1 MRYQSNALWP
11 EGVCH
16 SQWGDNISTD
26 THDTVEQ
33 SAGVCRMLRIE
44 GFGGE
49 RKVFPLFV
57 WTSPVQQPPVLPND
71 WNWEPPKGYENP
83 CETLTPFRRAGGEG

>member
-11 EGVCH
+11 AGVCS

-33 SAGVCRMLRIE
+33 SAAVCRMLRVE

-49 RKVFPLFV
+49 RKVFPLCV
-57 WTSPVQQPPVLPND
+57 WTSEVQQPPVLPKH
-71 WNWEPPKGYENP
+71 WNWQPPPHYENP
-83 CETLTPFRRAGGEG
+83 REALTPSRAP